1 MRKDRKFGAY
11 FLGENDLLSL
21 IQMGQGVYDQI
32 SIPVDRHIPK
42 GAAIINISYSNM
54 HMGWIIIFEHESFA
68 PVPEGEKIPVLGGLK
83 LCEPLVWYV
92 KKGAD

>member
-11 FLGENDLLSL
+11 FLSEGDLLTL
-21 IQMGQGVYDQI
+21 LQMGQGVYEQI
-32 SIPVDRHIPK
+32 SLPVCRHVPQD
-42 GAAIINISYSNM
+42 ASIINVSYSNM
-54 HMGWIIIFEHESFA
+54 SMGWIIIFEHESFA